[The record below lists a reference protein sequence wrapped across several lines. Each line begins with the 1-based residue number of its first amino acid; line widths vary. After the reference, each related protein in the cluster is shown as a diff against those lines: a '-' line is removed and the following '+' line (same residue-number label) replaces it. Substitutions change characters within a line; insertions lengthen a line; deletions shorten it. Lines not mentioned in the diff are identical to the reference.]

1 MTRPLMPVL
10 ALLVALVLAL
20 AACSDDSDGGAS
32 ADAPADES
40 TAAAEMPEP
49 DPEPA
54 PEPEPEPEPEPPAAE
69 AEPGLPDYT
78 AGYRDFTGLVSLE
91 IPENSG
97 APHGGVKNVFATA
110 DREGATFPDGAVVV
124 KEGERGGDQAAIVA
138 IMRKVAGVDPEHGDW
153 EYIEY
158 SRSDPASPYTILAQ
172 DQVCWGCHMGAIDND
187 WVFTP
192 SP

>member
-1 MTRPLMPVL
+1 MTRPLMPIL
-10 ALLVALVLAL
+10 ALLIALVLGL
-20 AACSDDSDGGAS
+20 AACSDDSDEGAS

-40 TAAAEMPEP
+40 TPAAEMPEP

-54 PEPEPEPEPEPPAAE
+54 PEPEPEPPAAV

-78 AGYRDFTGLVSLE
+78 AGYRDFSGLVSLE

-158 SRSDPASPYTILAQ
+158 SRSDPQSPYTVLAQ